1 MYLRKQHVP
10 SVEQYSRKMMKINEK
25 ITQISN
31 LLATRH
37 VFHQRESAAKRKR
50 YEKEFPEGG
59 RHNEAAL
66 VCHGENPQEIDE
78 N

>member
-1 MYLRKQHVP
+1 
-10 SVEQYSRKMMKINEK
+10 MKINEK
-25 ITQISN
+25 IAQISN

-50 YEKEFPEGG
+50 YEEEFPEVG
-59 RHNEAAL
+59 RYKVAAL
-66 VCHGENPQEIDE
+66 VCHGENSQEIDE

>member
-1 MYLRKQHVP
+1 
-10 SVEQYSRKMMKINEK
+10 MMKINEK